1 MAPAHCYST
10 ALVAESIVE
19 TCNAVLTFESVAEIN
34 WCDHSNETS
43 SGELLHGTICVSVF
57 YKMKFLIFILG
68 TLGSKMVKR
77 LLWNIF
83 YQ

>member
-57 YKMKFLIFILG
+57 LQNEIF
-68 TLGSKMVKR
+68 
-77 LLWNIF
+77 NF
-83 YQ
+83 YFGHSWE